1 MTRRI
6 ESLLIRG
13 SAGLV
18 LILAVAAGCQSR
30 PAGMPELAPVSGVVT
45 LDGKPLPNVLVVLR
59 SQQGA
64 VSMSTTDAT
73 GRYESKY
80 LSRFPG
86 AGLGPTSVEITGIPA
101 SAEDPTPSVV
111 VPAKYNTATT
121 LSVDVQKTPN
131 TFDFQLTSK

>member
-1 MTRRI
+1 VTRRI

-80 LSRFPG
+80 LGSSG
-86 AGLGPTSVEITGIPA
+86 ISVAG
-101 SAEDPTPSVV
+101 
-111 VPAKYNTATT
+111 
-121 LSVDVQKTPN
+121 
-131 TFDFQLTSK
+131 